1 MNRLIY
7 LIFLLVVLISNCK
20 YNNSKTEK
28 FVINGQELQFF
39 IPDAPRWL
47 LDLEQI
53 FDKNESDSI
62 NKLCQ
67 LIYERTQHMVMIH
80 TTEDF
85 NTFNSLN
92 EYALVLENA
101 WSDASQK
108 YIIIVIS
115 AKNQEIRLI
124 YGSKTEHV
132 IPDEFT
138 QNLLE
143 QIIFPNFRKENYFFG
158 VIKSLEAYLTV
169 LQS

>member
-1 MNRLIY
+1 M
-7 LIFLLVVLISNCK
+7 LLLSNCK
-20 YNNSKTEK
+20 HKNSNTDK
-28 FVINGQELQFF
+28 FVINDEQLQYS

-47 LDLEQI
+47 LDLEQL

-67 LIYERTQHMVMIH
+67 LIYDRTQHMVMIH

-85 NTFNSLN
+85 NTFNTLN
-92 EYALVLENA
+92 EYAAVIENA

-124 YGSKTEHV
+124 YGSKTEYI
-132 IPDEFT
+132 IPDAFT
-138 QNLLE
+138 QKLLE
-143 QIIFPNFRKENYFFG
+143 QTIFPHFRNENYFFG